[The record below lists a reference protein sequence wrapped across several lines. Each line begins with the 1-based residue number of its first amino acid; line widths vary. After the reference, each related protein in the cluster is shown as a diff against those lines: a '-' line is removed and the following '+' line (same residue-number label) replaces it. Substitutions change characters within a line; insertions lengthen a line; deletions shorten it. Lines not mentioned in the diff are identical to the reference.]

1 MSRKAKAARL
11 AARRDPKSITG
22 SKKPP
27 LHLVP
32 GVAIALESI
41 ALRSG
46 GEKHG
51 PWNWREHPIEAME
64 HIGAV
69 QRHIQRW
76 IDGEDTDPGTGVSP
90 LANARAT
97 LAILL
102 DANACGLLID
112 NRPPAGQAAAVMERI
127 TRR

>member
-1 MSRKAKAARL
+1 MKKR
-11 AARRDPKSITG
+11 RRDPKSTSG

-32 GVAIALESI
+32 GVAIALESM
-41 ALRSG
+41 ALKSG
-46 GEKHG
+46 AEKHG
-51 PWNWREHPIEAME
+51 PWNWRDNPIEAME

-76 IDGEDTDPGTGVSP
+76 IDGEQTDPGTRVSP

-102 DANACGLLID
+102 DAESCGMLID
-112 NRPPAGQAAAVMERI
+112 DRPRAGAAAAVMERL
-127 TRR
+127 TRK